1 MFSKS
6 GLAVI
11 LLFLQV
17 HFNIAVRCR
26 LSIFI
31 SPLVAFMYLL
41 WHQRPSISSSFS
53 TTCLCRS
60 ALPWNTNIRW
70 CICISEV
77 IIMHNIFWILTG
89 QTNEAAEMGIFQKQ
103 VESFGIG
110 HHYSK
115 LECIICV
122 CQEDNI
128 G

>member
-1 MFSKS
+1 MLSKV
-6 GLAVI
+6 GLVVI

-17 HFNIAVRCR
+17 HSTIAVRCR
-26 LSIFI
+26 LSISI

-60 ALPWNTNIRW
+60 VFSWNIKIKW
-70 CICISEV
+70 CNLHQWSYNAQYLV
-77 IIMHNIFWILTG
+77 DLTG
-89 QTNEAAEMGIFQKQ
+89 QTDETAKMDIFQKQ
-103 VESFGIG
+103 MESIRFG
-110 HHYSK
+110 HYHSK

-122 CQEDNI
+122 CQEDDP